1 VLTAAVTGVAAA
13 VIATSANGVELNRGV
28 ELNVAVAS
36 NFRQAALPIKERFEE
51 LSGDRVKLI
60 FGSTGRH
67 YAQII
72 HGAPYDVFLAAD
84 SKRPQLLEEDGVAQ
98 AGSRVTYALGKTLLW
113 SRDEKKI
120 SVVDSNLPTLS
131 AVKYVAMAN
140 PKLAPYGVA
149 AKEIFAK
156 MADGGAKIEQGV
168 KIVYGENVGQAFQ
181 FVNRGS
187 ADIGFISLSQLSPG
201 CILAIDS
208 SSSPYYSSK
217 LCGSAWTPP
226 PQLYRPIT
234 QQAVVLRGDN
244 RQSNI
249 AAAKFVSFLTS
260 AEVQQI
266 IVKHGYGVEHN
277 YRVEMVGDE

>member
-1 VLTAAVTGVAAA
+1 MVLTAAVTGVAAA

-51 LSGDRVKLI
+51 LGVDRVKLI

-84 SKRPQLLEEDGVAQ
+84 SKRPQLLEEDGVTQ

-113 SRDEKKI
+113 SRDEKRI
-120 SVVDSNLPTLS
+120 SAVGSIEDLS
-131 AVKYVAMAN
+131 TVKYVAMAN

-156 MADGGAKIEQGV
+156 MEQGGAKIEGV
-168 KIVYGENVGQAFQ
+168 KIEQEAKIVYGENVGQAFQ

-187 ADIGFISLSQLSPG
+187 AEIGFISLSQLSPE
-201 CILAIDS
+201 CISAIDS

-217 LCGSAWTPP
+217 LCGSSWTPP

-234 QQAVVLRGDN
+234 QQAVVLRGGSQ
-244 RQSNI
+244 QSNI

-266 IVKHGYGVEHN
+266 IVKHGYGVEMN
-277 YRVEMVGDE
+277 SFE